1 MFNKVILIGNLGR
14 DAEARYMQD
23 GENGVLN
30 FTLATNKSWRDK
42 DGNWQQKTQWHN
54 IVFWSRHG
62 LDYLTERLRKG
73 TLAMVEGEVEYRQWE
88 DKDGVTHYKTEIR
101 AYKLKS
107 LERRGEK
114 GTSPADVEGESETS
128 SDSIPPADNDTV
140 PPDTEDDLPF

>member
-73 TLAMVEGEVEYRQWE
+73 TLAMVEGEIEYRQWE

-107 LERRGEK
+107 LEKRGERDTDSTPT
-114 GTSPADVEGESETS
+114 GNPDDTDNPIPPANEGESKSE
-128 SDSIPPADNDTV
+128 
-140 PPDTEDDLPF
+140 TEDDLPF